1 MKTFDIIG
9 PDEAIRP
16 ALVEKINNLTKPKG
30 SLGMLESLALQV
42 GLIQQSM
49 TPILQHPQNI
59 IFAADHGIVEEGVSL
74 SPKEIT
80 WQQISNFLHG
90 GAGVNFLCRQHGFTL
105 KIVDAG
111 VDYDLPYEKGTI
123 TDTDFQSEWLNLKF
137 TPPETVVMNTEEELQ
152 SVMKQGQTT
161 LEESSGVELG
171 DDALSGTV
179 YEMMAS
185 SISGFPN
192 VSLVVED
199 ASLENMTVDQYFLAA
214 QQMLDAT
221 GMGYTYSDVT
231 DIQIAGQDFRI
242 METSVAVNDYEVL
255 QKYCTR
261 KQGGK
266 FVSIILSYTTDT
278 TAEADEILAAFTPLN
293 TDTEAAPAE

>member
-1 MKTFDIIG
+1 MGICYNECIERSEFSLWLINFQEDTEFMRKKKCLLI
-9 PDEAIRP
+9 P
-16 ALVEKINNLTKPKG
+16 AMLAF
-30 SLGMLESLALQV
+30 SLCGISVLPVLAENTEQ
-42 GLIQQSM
+42 
-49 TPILQHPQNI
+49 TAD
-59 IFAADHGIVEEGVSL
+59 AADSSADTENTADEQTADEKTTADGQTADSADTASEADTGS
-74 SPKEIT
+74 T
-80 WQQISNFLHG
+80 
-90 GAGVNFLCRQHGFTL
+90 ADT
-105 KIVDAG
+105 
-111 VDYDLPYEKGTI
+111 PYEKGTI

-152 SVMKQGQTT
+152 SVMQQGQST

-171 DDALSGTV
+171 EDALSGTV

-192 VSLVVED
+192 VSVVVEG
-199 ASLENMTVDQYFLAA
+199 AALENMTVEQYFLAA

-231 DIQIAGQDFRI
+231 DTQIAGQDFQV
-242 METSVAVNDYEVL
+242 METSVTINDYEVL

>member
-1 MKTFDIIG
+1 MRRKKSLLIPAVLAFSLCTGAVVPVLAEETSQTANTVDTTNA
-9 PDEAIRP
+9 DNEQEAS
-16 ALVEKINNLTKPKG
+16 AGSTDGTAQETTDTSDSVQNTTEASADTKD
-30 SLGMLESLALQV
+30 SA
-42 GLIQQSM
+42 QSA
-49 TPILQHPQNI
+49 T
-59 IFAADHGIVEEGVSL
+59 DTSD
-74 SPKEIT
+74 T
-80 WQQISNFLHG
+80 
-90 GAGVNFLCRQHGFTL
+90 
-105 KIVDAG
+105 
-111 VDYDLPYEKGTI
+111 PYEKGTI

-171 DDALSGTV
+171 EDALSGTV

-231 DIQIAGQDFRI
+231 DIQIAGQDFRV
-242 METSVAVNDYEVL
+242 METSVAVNDYEIL

-293 TDTEAAPAE
+293 TDTEAASAE

>member
-1 MKTFDIIG
+1 MRRKNSLLIPAALALSLCSISVV
-9 PDEAIRP
+9 P
-16 ALVEKINNLTKPKG
+16 ALA
-30 SLGMLESLALQV
+30 ESTEQTAQADAASDNV
-42 GLIQQSM
+42 AGNSGAASESA
-49 TPILQHPQNI
+49 TENSDTVTES
-59 IFAADHGIVEEGVSL
+59 AAD
-74 SPKEIT
+74 T
-80 WQQISNFLHG
+80 Q
-90 GAGVNFLCRQHGFTL
+90 
-105 KIVDAG
+105 DAAAASQ
-111 VDYDLPYEKGTI
+111 DTPYEKGTI

-152 SVMKQGQTT
+152 SVMQQGQST

-171 DDALSGTV
+171 EDALSGTV

-199 ASLENMTVDQYFLAA
+199 AAMENMTVDQYFLAA

-221 GMGYTYSDVT
+221 GMGYSYSDIT
-231 DIQIAGQDFRI
+231 EAQIGGQDFQV
-242 METSVAVNDYEVL
+242 METSVTVNDYEVL

-278 TAEADEILAAFTPLN
+278 TTEADEILAAFTPLN

>member
-1 MKTFDIIG
+1 MRRKKSLLI
-9 PDEAIRP
+9 P
-16 ALVEKINNLTKPKG
+16 AVLAF
-30 SLGMLESLALQV
+30 SLCTGAVVPVLAEETSQ
-42 GLIQQSM
+42 
-49 TPILQHPQNI
+49 TAD
-59 IFAADHGIVEEGVSL
+59 AADNEQEAHTQSATDTD
-74 SPKEIT
+74 S
-80 WQQISNFLHG
+80 
-90 GAGVNFLCRQHGFTL
+90 
-105 KIVDAG
+105 
-111 VDYDLPYEKGTI
+111 PYEKGTI

-161 LEESSGVELG
+161 PEEASGVELG
-171 DDALSGTV
+171 EDALSGTV

-231 DIQIAGQDFRI
+231 DIQIAGQDFRV

>member
-1 MKTFDIIG
+1 MAESEIHTTG
-9 PDEAIRP
+9 NSSHEYRGRASVCYEAG
-16 ALVEKINNLTKPKG
+16 TD
-30 SLGMLESLALQV
+30 
-42 GLIQQSM
+42 
-49 TPILQHPQNI
+49 HPGR
-59 IFAADHGIVEEGVSL
+59 IF
-74 SPKEIT
+74 
-80 WQQISNFLHG
+80 
-90 GAGVNFLCRQHGFTL
+90 R
-105 KIVDAG
+105 
-111 VDYDLPYEKGTI
+111 
-123 TDTDFQSEWLNLKF
+123 
-137 TPPETVVMNTEEELQ
+137 
-152 SVMKQGQTT
+152 
-161 LEESSGVELG
+161 VELG

>member
-1 MKTFDIIG
+1 MRKKKGLLIPAMLAFSLCGISVLPVLAENTEQTADSA
-9 PDEAIRP
+9 DTASEAD
-16 ALVEKINNLTKPKG
+16 TG
-30 SLGMLESLALQV
+30 STSD
-42 GLIQQSM
+42 
-49 TPILQHPQNI
+49 T
-59 IFAADHGIVEEGVSL
+59 
-74 SPKEIT
+74 
-80 WQQISNFLHG
+80 
-90 GAGVNFLCRQHGFTL
+90 
-105 KIVDAG
+105 
-111 VDYDLPYEKGTI
+111 PYEKGTI

-152 SVMKQGQTT
+152 SVMQQGQST
-161 LEESSGVELG
+161 LEESSGVGLG
-171 DDALSGTV
+171 EDALSGTV

-192 VSLVVED
+192 VSVVVED
-199 ASLENMTVDQYFLAA
+199 AALENMTVEQYFLAA

-231 DIQIAGQDFRI
+231 DTQIAGQDFQV
-242 METSVAVNDYEVL
+242 METSVTINDYEVL

>member
-1 MKTFDIIG
+1 
-9 PDEAIRP
+9 
-16 ALVEKINNLTKPKG
+16 
-30 SLGMLESLALQV
+30 
-42 GLIQQSM
+42 
-49 TPILQHPQNI
+49 
-59 IFAADHGIVEEGVSL
+59 
-74 SPKEIT
+74 
-80 WQQISNFLHG
+80 
-90 GAGVNFLCRQHGFTL
+90 
-105 KIVDAG
+105 
-111 VDYDLPYEKGTI
+111 
-123 TDTDFQSEWLNLKF
+123 
-137 TPPETVVMNTEEELQ
+137 MNTEEELQ

-231 DIQIAGQDFRI
+231 DIQIAGQDFRV
-242 METSVAVNDYEVL
+242 METSVVSDVL
-255 QKYCTR
+255 FRCVRKSAYIVPANREESLSPLFYHTPQIPQQK
-261 KQGGK
+261 QMK
-266 FVSIILSYTTDT
+266 FWQL
-278 TAEADEILAAFTPLN
+278 LLH
-293 TDTEAAPAE
+293 

>member
-1 MKTFDIIG
+1 MRRKKSLLI
-9 PDEAIRP
+9 P
-16 ALVEKINNLTKPKG
+16 AVLAF
-30 SLGMLESLALQV
+30 SLCTGAVVPVLAEETSQ
-42 GLIQQSM
+42 
-49 TPILQHPQNI
+49 TAD
-59 IFAADHGIVEEGVSL
+59 AADNEQETHTQSATDT
-74 SPKEIT
+74 SD
-80 WQQISNFLHG
+80 S
-90 GAGVNFLCRQHGFTL
+90 
-105 KIVDAG
+105 
-111 VDYDLPYEKGTI
+111 PYEKGTI

-261 KQGGK
+261 KQGEK

>member
-1 MKTFDIIG
+1 MRRKKSLLITSMLAFSLCSTSVIPVLAEDTDTVSGQTADTGTAEDAQNADSQDADSQDI
-9 PDEAIRP
+9 DSQDADSQSED
-16 ALVEKINNLTKPKG
+16 TKVP
-30 SLGMLESLALQV
+30 
-42 GLIQQSM
+42 
-49 TPILQHPQNI
+49 
-59 IFAADHGIVEEGVSL
+59 
-74 SPKEIT
+74 
-80 WQQISNFLHG
+80 
-90 GAGVNFLCRQHGFTL
+90 
-105 KIVDAG
+105 
-111 VDYDLPYEKGTI
+111 PYEKGTI

-137 TPPETVVMNTEEELQ
+137 TPPETVVMNTEKELQ
-152 SVMKQGQTT
+152 SVMKQGQST

-171 DDALSGTV
+171 EDALSGTV

-185 SISGFPN
+185 SVSGFPN

-199 ASLENMTVDQYFLAA
+199 AALENMTVDQYFLAA

-221 GMGYTYSDVT
+221 GMGYTYSDIT
-231 DIQIAGQDFRI
+231 DVQIAGQDFRV
-242 METSVAVNDYEVL
+242 METTVTINDYEVL

-278 TAEADEILAAFTPLN
+278 TAEADEILAAFTPLS

>member
-1 MKTFDIIG
+1 MRALLIDKDKNPDFTIDVENELEFDDSIFED
-9 PDEAIRP
+9 DEE
-16 ALVEKINNLTKPKG
+16 LEKK
-30 SLGMLESLALQV
+30 
-42 GLIQQSM
+42 
-49 TPILQHPQNI
+49 
-59 IFAADHGIVEEGVSL
+59 EETNEVFSEN
-74 SPKEIT
+74 KE
-80 WQQISNFLHG
+80 
-90 GAGVNFLCRQHGFTL
+90 
-105 KIVDAG
+105 
-111 VDYDLPYEKGTI
+111 EKE
-123 TDTDFQSEWLNLKF
+123 DFQDLI
-137 TPPETVVMNTEEELQ
+137 TEEELE
-152 SVMKQGQTT
+152 SVMRQGQST
-161 LEESSGVELG
+161 LEKSSGMELG
-171 DDALSGTV
+171 EDALSGTV

-231 DIQIAGQDFRI
+231 DIQIAGQDFRV

>member
-1 MKTFDIIG
+1 MRRKKSLLI
-9 PDEAIRP
+9 P
-16 ALVEKINNLTKPKG
+16 AVLAF
-30 SLGMLESLALQV
+30 SLCTGAVVPVLAEETSQ
-42 GLIQQSM
+42 
-49 TPILQHPQNI
+49 TAD
-59 IFAADHGIVEEGVSL
+59 AADNEQEAHTPSAADT
-74 SPKEIT
+74 SDT
-80 WQQISNFLHG
+80 
-90 GAGVNFLCRQHGFTL
+90 
-105 KIVDAG
+105 
-111 VDYDLPYEKGTI
+111 PYEKGTI

-161 LEESSGVELG
+161 LEESSGVEIG
-171 DDALSGTV
+171 EDALSGTV

-231 DIQIAGQDFRI
+231 DIQIAGQNFRV
-242 METSVAVNDYEVL
+242 METSVAVND
-255 QKYCTR
+255 
-261 KQGGK
+261 
-266 FVSIILSYTTDT
+266 
-278 TAEADEILAAFTPLN
+278 
-293 TDTEAAPAE
+293 

>member
-1 MKTFDIIG
+1 MRRKKSLLI
-9 PDEAIRP
+9 P
-16 ALVEKINNLTKPKG
+16 AVLAF
-30 SLGMLESLALQV
+30 SLCTGAVVPVLAEETSQ
-42 GLIQQSM
+42 
-49 TPILQHPQNI
+49 TAD
-59 IFAADHGIVEEGVSL
+59 AADNEQEAHTQSATDT
-74 SPKEIT
+74 SD
-80 WQQISNFLHG
+80 S
-90 GAGVNFLCRQHGFTL
+90 
-105 KIVDAG
+105 
-111 VDYDLPYEKGTI
+111 PYEKGTI

-293 TDTEAAPAE
+293 TDLSLIHI

>member
-1 MKTFDIIG
+1 MRRKKSLLIPAVLAFSLCTGAVVPVLAEETSQTADATAMTNTDNEQEASAGSTDGTAQETTDTSDI
-9 PDEAIRP
+9 
-16 ALVEKINNLTKPKG
+16 
-30 SLGMLESLALQV
+30 
-42 GLIQQSM
+42 
-49 TPILQHPQNI
+49 
-59 IFAADHGIVEEGVSL
+59 
-74 SPKEIT
+74 
-80 WQQISNFLHG
+80 
-90 GAGVNFLCRQHGFTL
+90 
-105 KIVDAG
+105 
-111 VDYDLPYEKGTI
+111 PYEKGTI

-242 METSVAVNDYEVL
+242 METSVAVNDYEIL

>member
-1 MKTFDIIG
+1 MGICYNECIERSEFSLWLINFQEDTEFMRKKKGLLI
-9 PDEAIRP
+9 P
-16 ALVEKINNLTKPKG
+16 AMLAF
-30 SLGMLESLALQV
+30 SLCGISVLPVLAENTEQ
-42 GLIQQSM
+42 
-49 TPILQHPQNI
+49 TTD
-59 IFAADHGIVEEGVSL
+59 AADSSADTENTADEQTADEKTTADGQTADSADTASEADTGST
-74 SPKEIT
+74 SDT
-80 WQQISNFLHG
+80 
-90 GAGVNFLCRQHGFTL
+90 
-105 KIVDAG
+105 
-111 VDYDLPYEKGTI
+111 PYEKGTI

-152 SVMKQGQTT
+152 SVMQQGQST

-171 DDALSGTV
+171 EDALSGTV

-192 VSLVVED
+192 VSVVVED
-199 ASLENMTVDQYFLAA
+199 AALENMTVEQYFLAA

-231 DIQIAGQDFRI
+231 DTQIAGQDFQV
-242 METSVAVNDYEVL
+242 METSVTINDYEVL